1 MTGTPGWRTLA
12 RAVVWSELR
21 GRGWRLFAFPFGAG
35 LLFLGLLAVTAL
47 SPGVLTGTT
56 REALAVQA
64 GQYFTSLDGDTA
76 LLLAM
81 LVIQGPYFVAM
92 IGAVLAILVTQTGV
106 GQRLSAG
113 ELELLLSGPYRERE
127 VFVALVVGSFVL
139 ALLMI
144 AVLMVLS
151 FGGSALIL
159 VWADV
164 SLTSEA
170 LRLLATG
177 LLTPVPLALWATFL
191 AVVVYLRFPDTPV
204 NGTEP
209 GNLLIM
215 VGILPAVSL
224 VVLPTAFPS
233 IDPILLSIGGIVVS
247 IGAVGIGWMTV
258 RRWLNVKTL
267 L

>member
-1 MTGTPGWRTLA
+1 MTGTPGWQTLA
-12 RAVVWSELR
+12 RAIVWSELR
-21 GRGWRLFAFPFGAG
+21 GRGWRLFAFPVGAG
-35 LLFLGLLAVTAL
+35 LLFLGLLGVTAL

-56 REALAVQA
+56 REALAAQA
-64 GQYFTSLDGDTA
+64 GQYFTGMEGDAA

-81 LVIQGPYFVAM
+81 LVVQGPYFVAM
-92 IGAVLAILVTQTGV
+92 IAAVLAVLVTQTGV

-139 ALLMI
+139 ALLMTG
-144 AVLMVLS
+144 VLMLLS
-151 FGGSALIL
+151 FGGSALL
-159 VWADV
+159 LAWVDV
-164 SLTSEA
+164 SLTADA
-170 LRLLATG
+170 LRLLLTG
-177 LLTPVPLALWATFL
+177 LVTPVPLALWATFL

-215 VGILPAVSL
+215 LGILPAVSL

-233 IDPILLSIGGIVVS
+233 IHPLLLSAGGIAVS
-247 IGAVGIGWMTV
+247 LGAVGVGWVSV